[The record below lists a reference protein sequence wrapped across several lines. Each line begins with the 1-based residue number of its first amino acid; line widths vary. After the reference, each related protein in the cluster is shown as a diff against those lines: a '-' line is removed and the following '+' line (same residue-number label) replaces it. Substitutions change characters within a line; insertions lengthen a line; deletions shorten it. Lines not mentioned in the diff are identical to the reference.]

1 MKFKVKIENL
11 KKALIRVYSLIKE
24 PLLLTLIFMCILGAV
39 VNVFL
44 IDFKLVIIFYFMT
57 LLLTKL
63 ILRDWRN

>member
-1 MKFKVKIENL
+1 MKFKVKIENF

-24 PLLLTLIFMCILGAV
+24 PLLLTFIFMCILGAI

-44 IDFKLVIIFYFMT
+44 ANFKLVIIFYFMT

-63 ILRDWRN
+63 ILKDWRS

>member
-1 MKFKVKIENL
+1 MKFKVKTDNF

-24 PLLLTLIFMCILGAV
+24 PLLLTFIFMCILGAI

-44 IDFKLVIIFYFMT
+44 VNFKLVIIFYFMT

-63 ILRDWRN
+63 ILKDWRS